1 MTESLQAAYGEALE
15 QGVNMTDRLD
25 ELREGARASGLTI
38 DFLEALTQGLSRQA
52 LRKVIGNASSLP
64 SYMKS
69 SDSPYLFRSAR
80 APSSESR

>member
-1 MTESLQAAYGEALE
+1 MTESPCDAYGEALE
-15 QGVNMTDRLD
+15 QDMNMQDRLTL
-25 ELREGARASGLTI
+25 LRDGARDSGITI

-52 LRKVIGNASSLP
+52 LRKVIGNASSMP